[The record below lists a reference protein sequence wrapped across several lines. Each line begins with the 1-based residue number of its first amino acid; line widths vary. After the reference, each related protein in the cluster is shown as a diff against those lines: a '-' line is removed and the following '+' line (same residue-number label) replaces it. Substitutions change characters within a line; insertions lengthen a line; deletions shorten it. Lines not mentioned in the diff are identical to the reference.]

1 MRLAVDAMGGDHAP
15 DAIIKGCVDGLG
27 ALDADDRLLLVGPPD
42 VIEEVLR
49 ERGVE
54 DERLQIVPAAETIG
68 MDESPVEAVRAKKDS
83 SIVRM
88 CQLAGR
94 REKHPVDAV
103 ISAGNTGA
111 FVSAATMQM
120 RRLRGVHRPGI
131 AATVP
136 SFHGPLVICDAGANP
151 EPRAAHLMQYAVM
164 AEVYA
169 RKSLGIERPRVAI
182 LNIGAEEAKGTKMV
196 KQVRDLLREVPD
208 FNFQGYIEAR
218 HLFDGEA
225 DVVVTDGF
233 VGNTAL
239 KLAEGLAR
247 SLVTAVFQQI
257 MEHDPTLALQLE
269 PAAKAIFRRNDY
281 HEYGGAPLLGVNGVC
296 VICHGSSEPR
306 TIASAVRN
314 THEYVARHVN
324 DEIVHRLA
332 QVAPIIEPHLAAMG
346 EHEDARS
353 ADPAA

>member
-1 MRLAVDAMGGDHAP
+1 MRLAVDVMGGDHAP
-15 DAIIKGCVDGLG
+15 DAIIKGCVDGL
-27 ALDADDRLLLVGPPD
+27 ASLAPDDRLLLVGPPE

-49 ERGVE
+49 ERGVR
-54 DERLQIVPAAETIG
+54 DPRLEIAPARETIG

-88 CQLAGR
+88 CELAGR
-94 REKHPVDAV
+94 RAKQPVDAV

-111 FVSAATMQM
+111 CVSAATMQM

-136 SFHGPLVICDAGANP
+136 SFHGPLVLCDAGANP

-169 RKSLGIERPRVAI
+169 AKSLGIAHPRVAI
-182 LNIGAEEAKGTKMV
+182 LNIGSEEAKGTKMV
-196 KQVRDLLREVPD
+196 KQVRDLLRKVPGL
-208 FNFQGYIEAR
+208 NFRGYIEAR
-218 HLFDGEA
+218 DLFDGAA

-257 MEHDPTLALQLE
+257 MEHDPSLALRLE
-269 PAAKAIFRRNDY
+269 PAAKAIFTRNDY

-296 VICHGSSEPR
+296 VICHGSSQAR
-306 TIASAVRN
+306 TIANAIRN
-314 THEYVARHVN
+314 TREYVARHVN

-332 QVAPIIEPHLAAMG
+332 EVTPIIEPHLAALG
-346 EHEDARS
+346 DAE
-353 ADPAA
+353 PAAADSAA